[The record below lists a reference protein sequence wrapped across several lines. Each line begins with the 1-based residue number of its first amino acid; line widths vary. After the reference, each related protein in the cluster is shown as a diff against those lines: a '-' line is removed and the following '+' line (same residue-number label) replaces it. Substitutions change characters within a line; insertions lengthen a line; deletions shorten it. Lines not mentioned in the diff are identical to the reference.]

1 MQTGPA
7 VQRGTPAFQ
16 RWISPEDAA
25 RALESGD
32 GTGVRIAVLDSG
44 IEVDHPELGGIT
56 LADDV
61 CITTAEDGSLAAED
75 GDGTDLFG
83 HGTAVASIVRQIA
96 PGATIGSFRVL
107 GGGLTSRTAI
117 ISAGVRHALARG
129 YHILNCSFGCRGDA
143 RFVLPF
149 KSWVDEAF
157 LRGHHVVAA
166 CSNAGAALPEW
177 PAHFTSVIAVDFR
190 DCAPEQIFF
199 EPDAMVAFAARGC
212 GVDVPWLGG
221 RGKKQ
226 TGSSYAAPHV
236 AGMLARLLSVYPE
249 ISPALAREL
258 LARAAEANSH

>member
-1 MQTGPA
+1 MIPAGPWI
-7 VQRGTPAFQ
+7 TPD
-16 RWISPEDAA
+16 DAA

-32 GTGVRIAVLDSG
+32 GSGVRIAVLDSG
-44 IEVDHPELGGIT
+44 IETAHPRLGGME
-56 LADDV
+56 LADDL
-61 CITTAEDGSLAAED
+61 CITTAEDGSIAAED
-75 GDGTDLFG
+75 GGGIDLFG
-83 HGTAVASIVRQIA
+83 HGTAVASIIRQTA
-96 PGATIGSFRVL
+96 PLATIGSFRVL

-190 DCAPEQIFF
+190 DCPPEQHYF

-212 GVDVPWLGG
+212 GIEVPWLGG
-221 RGKKQ
+221 GGKKQ

-236 AGMLARLLSVYPE
+236 TGLLARLLSVYPE
-249 ISPALAREL
+249 TSPSMAREL
-258 LARAAEANSH
+258 LARTAERGTR